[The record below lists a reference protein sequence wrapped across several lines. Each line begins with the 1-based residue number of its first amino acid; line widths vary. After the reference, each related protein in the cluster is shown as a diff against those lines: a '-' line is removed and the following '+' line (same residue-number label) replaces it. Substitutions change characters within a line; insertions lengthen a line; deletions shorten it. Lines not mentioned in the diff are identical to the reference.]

1 MKKNKIRLGNGF
13 AAKLSENVKPAQ
25 DGEIRIMSSNLLVGY
40 KSWGGLPV
48 KPRAAMYVSL
58 IQTVKPDVI
67 GVQEMC
73 DGWYCAI
80 RNNLPKGYKML
91 YPFSTGVFVR
101 MTAMIYNADRLD
113 VVQSGQIKYKK
124 GDNPR
129 LRRVV
134 WAVFEDK
141 QSKKRFAVTNTHFD
155 LLREGQEERGM
166 QTMQAQCDELLELI
180 RSLHAEYDCPVFA
193 TGDFNTKEDTPET
206 PAIDAPEIYER
217 LAGELADSKYAAEEC
232 SFGAESSFADPS
244 YDHIFI
250 NGTATAKRFTMLSDP
265 YMNAMSDHYPI
276 YTDLEI

>member
-1 MKKNKIRLGNGF
+1 
-13 AAKLSENVKPAQ
+13 
-25 DGEIRIMSSNLLVGY
+25 MSSNLLVGY

-48 KPRAAMYVSL
+48 KPRAAMYISL

-113 VVQSGQIKYKK
+113 VVQSGQVQYEK

-129 LRRVV
+129 LRRAV

-232 SFGAESSFADPS
+232 SFGAESGFADPS

-250 NGTATAKRFTMLSDP
+250 NGTATAKRFTMLSDS
-265 YMNAMSDHYPI
+265 YMNDMSDHYPI
-276 YTDLEI
+276 YADLEI

>member
-48 KPRAAMYVSL
+48 KPRAAMYISL

-113 VVQSGQIKYKK
+113 VVQSGQVKYEK

-129 LRRVV
+129 LRRAV

-155 LLREGQEERGM
+155 LLREGQEEQGM

-244 YDHIFI
+244 YDH
-250 NGTATAKRFTMLSDP
+250 
-265 YMNAMSDHYPI
+265 YPV
-276 YTDLEI
+276 YTDLEL